1 MKRNIAVAAVT
12 AAVLVGGG
20 LATTA
25 AFADSDGSG
34 KDGRTAASG
43 RADGA
48 DASGEGAGTAGTAG
62 TTARITVGEA
72 VGAAL
77 KAVPGTVT
85 GAELDDDDDSARG
98 VWELDVRG
106 SDKVWHDVDVDARSG
121 KVLSDHEDDG
131 DDRDRHAPRSA
142 AVSLDAAV
150 KAALGAQP
158 GSVTAVDLDDDG
170 GDDSDKGGA
179 LRWDVDVTGKDG
191 KDHELHV
198 DAKSGKVTV
207 DQDDD
212 NDGDDDNDD
221 SDDD

>member
-1 MKRNIAVAAVT
+1 MKRNIAVAAFT

-25 AFADSDGSG
+25 AFADSGSSG
-34 KDGRTAASG
+34 QDDRTATADRSAGNTGAARNATTG
-43 RADGA
+43 RVAVD
-48 DASGEGAGTAGTAG
+48 
-62 TTARITVGEA
+62 EA
-72 VGAAL
+72 VGVAL

-85 GAELDDDDDSARG
+85 EAERDDDDDDRAG
-98 VWELDVRG
+98 TVWELDVYG
-106 SDKVWHDVDVDARSG
+106 SDKVWHDVTVDAASG
-121 KVLSDHEDDG
+121 KVLSDREDDDN

-158 GSVTAVDLDDDG
+158 GTVTSVDLDDD
-170 GDDSDKGGA
+170 DDDHTSGA

-191 KDHELHV
+191 KQHELHV

-207 DQDDD
+207 DHDDD
-212 NDGDDDNDD
+212 NDGDG
-221 SDDD
+221 DDD